1 MARTHALSRSK
12 GRHESPGQ
20 SGHGRDDRFLRWYQ
34 LGPVDKIDAILDGIP
49 ASSLNELSKA
59 MDMPQDDLIRCL
71 GLSHATV
78 KRLARRHQAL
88 SRADTERVAG
98 MHALIGQVQS
108 MSESNEA
115 NPDHEAAK
123 LTARWISVPMPALG
137 GRTAASYLDTVEGQK
152 FISDILAM
160 TQSGA
165 YA

>member
-20 SGHGRDDRFLRWYQ
+20 SGHDRNDRFLRWYQ
-34 LGPVDKIDAILDGIP
+34 FGPVDKIAAIRDGIP
-49 ASSLNELSKA
+49 ASSLNELSQA
-59 MDMPQDDLIRCL
+59 MEMPQDDLIRFL
-71 GLSHATV
+71 GLSRATV
-78 KRLARRHQAL
+78 KRLAQRHQAL
-88 SRADTERVAG
+88 SPADTERVAG

-115 NPDHEAAK
+115 IPDREAAK
-123 LTARWISVPMPALG
+123 LTARWISVAMPALG